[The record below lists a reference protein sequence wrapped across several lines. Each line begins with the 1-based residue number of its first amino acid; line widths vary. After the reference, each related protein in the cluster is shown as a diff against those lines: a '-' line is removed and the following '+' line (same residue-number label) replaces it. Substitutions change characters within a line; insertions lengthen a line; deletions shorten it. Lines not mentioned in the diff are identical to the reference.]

1 MFSYCCGLGMHQ
13 DRVHAASCGAANQ
26 VCASNICEPQV
37 VLIDNLELAVH
48 AEDQVAYYDFMHLN
62 STPVKATDRVRKRD
76 PAAST
81 PSQFENS
88 IKGSDPRM
96 SSAATAST
104 TEDLDEDSSSV
115 VVSEHR
121 SQVEYGVARQ
131 PHAAPDKICLSVR
144 PISQQH
150 APPFTCATV
159 PTAAH
164 FQTSVSM
171 HRQRSSGPEWT
182 RPAVSRL
189 SVPSEEMRQ
198 TNLD

>member
-13 DRVHAASCGAANQ
+13 DRIHAASCGAANQ
-26 VCASNICEPQV
+26 VCAPICEPQV

-62 STPVKATDRVRKRD
+62 STPVKATDRVLKRD
-76 PAAST
+76 PTASA

-88 IKGSDPRM
+88 SKGSDPRM

-104 TEDLDEDSSSV
+104 MEELDEDSYPDA
-115 VVSEHR
+115 VSEHR
-121 SQVEYGVARQ
+121 SQVECGVARQ
-131 PHAAPDKICLSVR
+131 PHTAPDKICLSVR
-144 PISQQH
+144 PVSQQH
-150 APPFTCATV
+150 SPSFTCATI

-164 FQTSVSM
+164 FQTSLSM

-182 RPAVSRL
+182 RSAVSRL
-189 SVPSEEMRQ
+189 SVPSEEMHQ
-198 TNLD
+198 KHLD